1 MKKIPKSAA
10 ASATKS
16 MKTLKSE
23 IIVGICCF
31 ECYCALE
38 NSMEEIMSK
47 IFEFYFL
54 WKNWKHGLCQSMK
67 LWGVFLSKSDG
78 LVKITSSK

>member
-10 ASATKS
+10 ASAKS

-23 IIVGICCF
+23 IIIGICCF

-38 NSMEEIMSK
+38 NSMKEIISK

-67 LWGVFLSKSDG
+67 L
-78 LVKITSSK
+78 